1 MVEVQHQGWVLLRLL
16 FLRNKK
22 HTKIVKFFL
31 KKEKEQH
38 KIVLLAP
45 WGNPEQAEG
54 FGTQLAL

>member
-1 MVEVQHQGWVLLRLL
+1 MVEVQRQGWVLLRLL
-16 FLRNKK
+16 FLRNKE
-22 HTKIVKFFL
+22 HTKIVIFFL

-54 FGTQLAL
+54 SGTQLAL